1 LNPTESDASLREF
14 QVKESYEIISIV
26 WIHSEKS
33 FGSVEKLGA
42 FASLV
47 RFKRDE
53 VEVEEMLENDEF
65 TVVDEIVFT
74 KVEDFNG

>member
-1 LNPTESDASLREF
+1 
-14 QVKESYEIISIV
+14 VKESYEVVSIV
-26 WIHSEKS
+26 WIHSLKVY
-33 FGSVEKLGA
+33 GAGA

-65 TVVDEIVFT
+65 SVIDEIVFT

>member
-1 LNPTESDASLREF
+1 
-14 QVKESYEIISIV
+14 VKESYEVVSIV
-26 WIHSEKS
+26 WIHSLKVY
-33 FGSVEKLGA
+33 GAVEKLGA

-65 TVVDEIVFT
+65 SVIDEIVFT

>member
-1 LNPTESDASLREF
+1 
-14 QVKESYEIISIV
+14 VKESYEIVSIV
-26 WIHSEKS
+26 WIHSEKA
-33 FGSVEKLGA
+33 FGAVEKLGA

-65 TVVDEIVFT
+65 SVVDEIVFT

>member
-1 LNPTESDASLREF
+1 
-14 QVKESYEIISIV
+14 VKESYEVISIV
-26 WIHSEKS
+26 WIHSEKK

-53 VEVEEMLENDEF
+53 IEVEEMLENDEF

>member
-1 LNPTESDASLREF
+1 
-14 QVKESYEIISIV
+14 VKESYEVVSIV
-26 WIHSEKS
+26 WIHSLKVY
-33 FGSVEKLGA
+33 GAVEKLRA

-65 TVVDEIVFT
+65 SVIDEIVFT